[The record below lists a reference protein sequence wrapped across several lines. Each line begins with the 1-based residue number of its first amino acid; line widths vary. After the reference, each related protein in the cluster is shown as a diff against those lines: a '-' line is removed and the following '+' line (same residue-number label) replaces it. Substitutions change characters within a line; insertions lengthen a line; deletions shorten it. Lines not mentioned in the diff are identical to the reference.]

1 MSSKPSRKSIKSEK
15 KNPVK
20 IKTEKIEL
28 SSNEEDSPPKTS
40 DPKTGLKQRKSS
52 EKSQKKPIS
61 EKKGEKRIVTKK
73 KLIHP
78 KKEEKQLKSE
88 ERMNISS
95 KSPNIKRIKKE
106 EKLIKKSPKKSSKSK
121 SKKGSVSPK
130 KEKVKEKSVNKPVIK
145 RENIKSKKKSP
156 GKKIISAKKIEEE
169 ENESSEKNTSNKNEE
184 SAEEEEHKTTL
195 KKKKPH
201 QAPSQFSYNE
211 SQVTKEIESI
221 FKKIADKK
229 KSKSEKKIL
238 GKKHKRE
245 ISKKASITKGKT
257 TAKDYNYDV
266 QKNPNQKVKHSIDL
280 EKLFKEQIIFAS
292 DIVLAIIEIGFNSEY
307 YLFGY
312 STRSKMF
319 WEDILR
325 YKILGKIFEGYK
337 SETLRKYWRI
347 LSSFD
352 FEKIKDLIIKHKK
365 FLDNIPIKLGTIVL
379 TVEKFLLGKID
390 NFEQYIKDILVDVR
404 KQEIFEEEYHE
415 PGTDKIIKI
424 KNVLT
429 ITTKRKKYEPGHL
442 KKFVPKNGSVTHT
455 DTTNLNEIYN
465 ENKKLT
471 DYQNT
476 LIKLKSEEKDKL
488 NYLQEFTSAE
498 KKKLHT
504 INEDDKFAF
513 KTIDNVLDNLCKD
526 FPNYPR
532 EFILNILIS
541 NSMNIVTTYIC
552 LANPSQK
559 NLYSFSE
566 IDDDIILNHKGS
578 DQYKSLIKEKGN
590 ELVKER
596 EKFLTE

>member
-1 MSSKPSRKSIKSEK
+1 MSSKSTRKPVKSEK
-15 KNPVK
+15 KTPIK

-28 SSNEEDSPPKTS
+28 SSDEDSPQKKVEAKPS
-40 DPKTGLKQRKSS
+40 SKQRKSS
-52 EKSQKKPIS
+52 EKNVKNPSP

-78 KKEEKQLKSE
+78 KKEEKKVKSE
-88 ERMNISS
+88 ERINVSS
-95 KSPNIKRIKKE
+95 KSPNIKSIKKE
-106 EKLIKKSPKKSSKSK
+106 EKLIKKSPKKSLKSK
-121 SKKGSVSPK
+121 SKKGSLTPK
-130 KEKVKEKSVNKPVIK
+130 KERVKDKSKKKPIIK
-145 RENIKSKKKSP
+145 REVVKSKKKSP

-169 ENESSEKNTSNKNEE
+169 ESETSEKKSSNKNEE

-195 KKKKPH
+195 KKKKP

-229 KSKSEKKIL
+229 KSKTEKKFL
-238 GKKHKRE
+238 GKKHKKE
-245 ISKKASITKGKT
+245 ASKKTSVNKGKN
-257 TAKDYNYDV
+257 TAKDFNYDL

-280 EKLFKEQIIFAS
+280 EKLFKEQIIYAS
-292 DIVLAIIEIGFNSEY
+292 DIVLAIIELGFNSEY

-319 WEDILR
+319 WEDILK

-352 FEKIKDLIIKHKK
+352 FEKIKDLIVKNKK

-415 PGTDKIIKI
+415 PGSDKIIKV

-442 KKFVPKNGSVTHT
+442 KKFIPKNGSVTHT
-455 DTTNLNEIYN
+455 DTSNLNEIYN

-476 LIKLKSEEKDKL
+476 LIKLQSEEKDKL
-488 NYLQEFTSAE
+488 NYLQEFTTEE
-498 KKKLHT
+498 KKKLHM
-504 INEDDKFAF
+504 INEDDKFIF

-559 NLYSFSE
+559 HLYSFSE

-578 DQYKSLIKEKGN
+578 DQYKSLVKEKGN

>member
-1 MSSKPSRKSIKSEK
+1 MSSKSTRKPVKSEK
-15 KNPVK
+15 KTPVK

-28 SSNEEDSPPKTS
+28 SSDEDSPQKKVEVKPS
-40 DPKTGLKQRKSS
+40 SKQRKSS
-52 EKSQKKPIS
+52 EKNVKNPSP

-78 KKEEKQLKSE
+78 KKEEKKVKSE
-88 ERMNISS
+88 ERINVSS
-95 KSPNIKRIKKE
+95 KSPNIKSIKKE
-106 EKLIKKSPKKSSKSK
+106 EKLIKKSPKKSLKSK
-121 SKKGSVSPK
+121 SKKGSLTPK
-130 KEKVKEKSVNKPVIK
+130 KEKVKDKSKKKPVIK
-145 RENIKSKKKSP
+145 REVVKSKKKSP

-169 ENESSEKNTSNKNEE
+169 ESETSEKNTSNKNEE

-195 KKKKPH
+195 KKKKPQ

-229 KSKSEKKIL
+229 KSKTEKKFL
-238 GKKHKRE
+238 GKKHKKE
-245 ISKKASITKGKT
+245 ATKKTSVNKGKN
-257 TAKDYNYDV
+257 TAKDFNYDL
-266 QKNPNQKVKHSIDL
+266 QKNPNQKVKHSTDL

-319 WEDILR
+319 WEDILK

-352 FEKIKDLIIKHKK
+352 FEKIKDLITKHKK

-415 PGTDKIIKI
+415 PGSDKIIKI

-442 KKFVPKNGSVTHT
+442 KKFIPKNGSVTHT
-455 DTTNLNEIYN
+455 DTANLNELYN

-476 LIKLKSEEKDKL
+476 LIKLQSEEKDKL
-488 NYLQEFTSAE
+488 NYLQEFTTEE
-498 KKKLHT
+498 KKKLHM
-504 INEDDKFAF
+504 INEDDKFIF

-532 EFILNILIS
+532 EFILNLLIS

-559 NLYSFSE
+559 HLYSFSE

>member
-1 MSSKPSRKSIKSEK
+1 MSSKSTRKPVKSEK
-15 KNPVK
+15 KTPIK

-28 SSNEEDSPPKTS
+28 SSDEDSPQKKVEVKPS
-40 DPKTGLKQRKSS
+40 SKQRKSS
-52 EKSQKKPIS
+52 EKNVKNPSP

-78 KKEEKQLKSE
+78 KKEEKKVKSE
-88 ERMNISS
+88 ERINVSS
-95 KSPNIKRIKKE
+95 KSPNIKSIKKE
-106 EKLIKKSPKKSSKSK
+106 EKLIKKSPKKSLKSK
-121 SKKGSVSPK
+121 SKKGSLTPK
-130 KEKVKEKSVNKPVIK
+130 KERVKDKSKKKPIIK
-145 RENIKSKKKSP
+145 REVVKSKKKSP

-169 ENESSEKNTSNKNEE
+169 ESETSEKKSSNKNEE

-195 KKKKPH
+195 KKKKP
-201 QAPSQFSYNE
+201 QAPSQFSYNQ

-229 KSKSEKKIL
+229 KSKTEKKFL
-238 GKKHKRE
+238 GKKHKKE
-245 ISKKASITKGKT
+245 VSKKTSVNKGKN
-257 TAKDYNYDV
+257 TAKDFNYDL

-280 EKLFKEQIIFAS
+280 EKLFKEQVIYAS
-292 DIVLAIIEIGFNSEY
+292 DIVLAIIELGFNSEY

-319 WEDILR
+319 WEDILK

-352 FEKIKDLIIKHKK
+352 FEKIKDLIIKNKK

-415 PGTDKIIKI
+415 PGSDKIIKV

-442 KKFVPKNGSVTHT
+442 KKFIPKNGSVTHT
-455 DTTNLNEIYN
+455 DTSNLNEIYN

-476 LIKLKSEEKDKL
+476 LIKLQSEEKDKL
-488 NYLQEFTSAE
+488 NYLQEFTTEE
-498 KKKLHT
+498 KKKLHM
-504 INEDDKFAF
+504 INEDDKFIF

-526 FPNYPR
+526 FSNYPR
-532 EFILNILIS
+532 EFILNVLIS

-559 NLYSFSE
+559 HLYSFSE

-578 DQYKSLIKEKGN
+578 DQYKSLIKEKGS

>member
-1 MSSKPSRKSIKSEK
+1 MSSKSTRKPVKSEK
-15 KNPVK
+15 KTPVK

-28 SSNEEDSPPKTS
+28 SSDEDSPQKKVEVKPS
-40 DPKTGLKQRKSS
+40 SKQRKSS
-52 EKSQKKPIS
+52 EKNVKNPSL

-78 KKEEKQLKSE
+78 KKEEKKVKSE
-88 ERMNISS
+88 ERINISS
-95 KSPNIKRIKKE
+95 KSPNIKSIKKE
-106 EKLIKKSPKKSSKSK
+106 EKLIKKSPKKSLKSK
-121 SKKGSVSPK
+121 SKKGSLTPK
-130 KEKVKEKSVNKPVIK
+130 KEKVKDKSKKKPVIK
-145 RENIKSKKKSP
+145 REVVKSKKKSP

-169 ENESSEKNTSNKNEE
+169 ESETSEKNTSNKNEE

-195 KKKKPH
+195 KKKKPQ

-229 KSKSEKKIL
+229 KSKTEKKFL
-238 GKKHKRE
+238 GRKHKKE
-245 ISKKASITKGKT
+245 AAKKTSVNKGKN
-257 TAKDYNYDV
+257 TAKDFNYDL

-280 EKLFKEQIIFAS
+280 EKLFKEQVIYAS
-292 DIVLAIIEIGFNSEY
+292 DIVLAIIELGFNSEY

-319 WEDILR
+319 WEDILK

-415 PGTDKIIKI
+415 PGSDKIIKI

-442 KKFVPKNGSVTHT
+442 KKFIPKNGSVTHT
-455 DTTNLNEIYN
+455 DTANLNELYN

-476 LIKLKSEEKDKL
+476 LIKLQSEEKDKL
-488 NYLQEFTSAE
+488 NYLQEFTTEE
-498 KKKLHT
+498 KKKLHM
-504 INEDDKFAF
+504 INEDDKFIF

-532 EFILNILIS
+532 EFILNLLIS

-559 NLYSFSE
+559 HLYSFSE

-578 DQYKSLIKEKGN
+578 DQYKSLVKEKGN

>member
-1 MSSKPSRKSIKSEK
+1 MSSKSTRKPVKSEK
-15 KNPVK
+15 KTPIK

-28 SSNEEDSPPKTS
+28 SSDEDSPQKKVEVKPS
-40 DPKTGLKQRKSS
+40 SKQRKSS
-52 EKSQKKPIS
+52 EKNVKNPSP

-78 KKEEKQLKSE
+78 KKEEKKVKSE
-88 ERMNISS
+88 ERINVSS
-95 KSPNIKRIKKE
+95 KSPNIKSIKKE
-106 EKLIKKSPKKSSKSK
+106 EKLIKKSPKKSLKSK
-121 SKKGSVSPK
+121 SKKGSLTPK
-130 KEKVKEKSVNKPVIK
+130 KERVKDKSKKKPIIK
-145 RENIKSKKKSP
+145 REVVKSKKKSP

-169 ENESSEKNTSNKNEE
+169 ESETSEKKSSNKNEE

-195 KKKKPH
+195 KKKKP

-229 KSKSEKKIL
+229 KSKTEKKFL
-238 GKKHKRE
+238 GRKHKKE
-245 ISKKASITKGKT
+245 AAKKTSVNKGKN
-257 TAKDYNYDV
+257 TAKDFNYDL

-319 WEDILR
+319 WEDILK

-352 FEKIKDLIIKHKK
+352 FEKIKDLIVKNKK

-415 PGTDKIIKI
+415 PGSDKIIKV

-442 KKFVPKNGSVTHT
+442 KKFIPKNGSVTHT
-455 DTTNLNEIYN
+455 DTSNLNEIYN

-476 LIKLKSEEKDKL
+476 LIKLQSEEKDKL
-488 NYLQEFTSAE
+488 NYLQEFTTEE
-498 KKKLHT
+498 KKKLHM
-504 INEDDKFAF
+504 INEDDKFIF

-526 FPNYPR
+526 FSNYPR
-532 EFILNILIS
+532 EFILNVLIS

-559 NLYSFSE
+559 HLYSFSE

-578 DQYKSLIKEKGN
+578 DQYKSLIKEKGS